1 MKGFALCSYNNK
13 ATHLSVLQ
21 VEKVIQ
27 LYKTMLVRHGVMQVG
42 GTSGGKTTARTM
54 LAHALAK
61 FSNIPPQ
68 FNQNAPAQVAFNS
81 GQICY

>member
-42 GTSGGKTTARTM
+42 GTSGGKTTSRTI
-54 LAHALAK
+54 LAHALGKLA
-61 FSNIPPQ
+61 NTEPL
-68 FNQNAPAQVAFNS
+68 FNQNAPPSVSYLSQLF
-81 GQICY
+81 